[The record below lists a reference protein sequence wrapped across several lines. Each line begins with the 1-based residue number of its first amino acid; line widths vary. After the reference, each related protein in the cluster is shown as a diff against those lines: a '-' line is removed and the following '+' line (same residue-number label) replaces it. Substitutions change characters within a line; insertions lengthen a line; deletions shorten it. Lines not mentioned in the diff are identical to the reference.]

1 MVKNLVRNRKIK
13 KLIVGL
19 VLDSLMYTDARSVP
33 LFLKKLVDAQ
43 TWNVLFAIINGAGHV
58 V

>member
-33 LFLKKLVDAQ
+33 LFLKKLADAQ